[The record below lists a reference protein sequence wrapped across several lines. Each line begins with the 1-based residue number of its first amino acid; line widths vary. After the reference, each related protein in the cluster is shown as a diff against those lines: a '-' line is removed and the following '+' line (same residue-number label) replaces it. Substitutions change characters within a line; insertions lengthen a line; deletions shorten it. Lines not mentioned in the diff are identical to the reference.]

1 LFARE
6 NFIVGDK
13 PDLLGDPFQDRVT
26 MAIEAIRTA
35 RLQIAR
41 SRAQKI
47 NTYLLRMELR
57 DTRRRLRAEIAK
69 AKLLAFPRAA

>member
-1 LFARE
+1 MTDRLE
-6 NFIVGDK
+6 
-13 PDLLGDPFQDRVT
+13 DPLQDRVT
-26 MAIEAIRTA
+26 IAIEAVRNA

-57 DTRRRLRAEIAK
+57 DCRRRLSAEIAK
-69 AKLLAFPRAA
+69 ARLLRQS